1 VLFFPSINIKLA
13 ACQALYQCVDKGTVF
28 SENRLMGYGGNFPDL
43 GEARVMGILNITPDS
58 FYDGGK
64 YPAEARWLAQTGK
77 MIGEGASMIDI
88 GGMST
93 RPGAREISAGEEW
106 DRLLPAIRSIRRS
119 FPEICI
125 SVDTYRSLTAEKAIG
140 EGADMINDISG
151 GTFDP
156 KMPALIGKHNIP
168 FVIMHI
174 QGIPETMQERP
185 EYGDIVNDIHSFFE
199 RQIRLFRKAGAG
211 KLIIDPGFGFGK
223 SLEDNYILL
232 QQVSRFK
239 EQGLPLMAGLSRK
252 SMINRVL
259 GTTAAEALNGT
270 TVLNTIALLKG
281 ADILRV
287 HDVREAMEAIR
298 LVNMLKGKNPDIHLK

>member
-43 GEARVMGILNITPDS
+43 GEARVMGILNVTPDS

-64 YPAEARWLAQTGK
+64 YPAEAQWLAQAGK
-77 MIGEGASMIDI
+77 MISEGASMIDI
-88 GGMST
+88 GSMST
-93 RPGAREISAGEEW
+93 RPGAGEINAREEW
-106 DRLLPAIRSIRRS
+106 DRLLPAIRSIRKS

-140 EGADMINDISG
+140 EGADMVNDISG

-156 KMPALIGKHNIP
+156 QMARFIGKHDIP

-174 QGIPETMQERP
+174 QGKPETMQERP
-185 EYGDIVNDIHSFFE
+185 EYGDIINDIHSFFE
-199 RQIRLFRKAGAG
+199 RQIRLFGEAGAR
-211 KLIIDPGFGFGK
+211 KLILDPGFGFGK
-223 SLEDNYILL
+223 NLEDNYILL
-232 QQVSRFK
+232 RQLGRFN
-239 EQGLPLMAGLSRK
+239 EAGFPLMAGLSRK

-281 ADILRV
+281 AKILRV
-287 HDVREAMEAIR
+287 HDVREAVEAVS
-298 LVNMLKGKNPDIHLK
+298 LVKKLNGE